1 MRTPAY
7 LPGLHQRSST
17 VHVILR
23 VHDKHHL
30 VSIEFKSTVQTPGVL
45 HAQLPVP
52 LSPAAHRLHLPHLPA
67 AETPEVPTRGD
78 PFIKP

>member
-1 MRTPAY
+1 MTH
-7 LPGLHQRSST
+7 LPGLDQCSSA

-30 VSIEFKSTVQTPGVL
+30 VSVQFKSAVQTPGVL
-45 HAQLPVP
+45 HAQLAVP

-67 AETPEVPTRGD
+67 TETTQVPVRTRRD
-78 PFIKP
+78 IYE